1 MPFTI
6 TYNLETG
13 FVEAKVQGT
22 ISFDEIKEIYSKYV
36 QTTMENESF
45 LYLADYREATLDL
58 STTELYDLPKI
69 LSDIVAPLGINV
81 HKLRRAAVIAKG
93 LKGKQLGDYGFYET
107 VTLNR
112 WQNTK
117 LFEDMDEAIKW
128 LSRA

>member
-1 MPFTI
+1 MPYTI
-6 TYNLETG
+6 TYNPETG

-22 ISFDEIKEIYSKYV
+22 ISFNEIKEIYSKYV

-58 STTELYDLPKI
+58 STMELYDLPKI
-69 LSDIVAPLGINV
+69 LSDIAAPLGINV

-93 LKGKQLGDYGFYET
+93 LKNKHLRDYGFYET

-112 WQNTK
+112 GQNTK

-128 LSRA
+128 LSRK

>member
-1 MPFTI
+1 VPFTI

-22 ISFDEIKEIYSKYV
+22 IRFDEIKEIYSKYV
-36 QTTMENESF
+36 QTTMENKSF
-45 LYLADYREATLDL
+45 LYLADYREAILDL
-58 STTELYDLPKI
+58 STMELYDLPKV
-69 LSDIVAPLGINV
+69 LSDIVDPLGINV
-81 HKLRRAAVIAKG
+81 NKLRRAIVVAKG
-93 LKGKQLGDYGFYET
+93 LKDKRLGDYRFYET